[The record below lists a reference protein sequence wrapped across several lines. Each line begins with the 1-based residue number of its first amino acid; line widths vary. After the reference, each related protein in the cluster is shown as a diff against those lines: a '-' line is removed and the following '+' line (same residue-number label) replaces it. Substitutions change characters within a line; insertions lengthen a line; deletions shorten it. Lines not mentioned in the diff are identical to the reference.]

1 MPQGPFFL
9 GIDAGQTVVKAVV
22 HDGRMQKLA
31 VSRGASPNYTP
42 AARRVE
48 RSHDDLWNAASAAIK
63 DVLALS
69 QIDSSDIGAIGITG
83 HGDGF
88 HLVDAQGGAVGPAIM
103 AVDSRAWREREE
115 ILADESR
122 SETILTISGQV
133 PFLGSPGIMLAWT
146 AKNHP
151 ELLASAHAMLGCKDV
166 LRSRLTGHIG
176 TDYSDASASF
186 LDTRTSQWSPE
197 LLDAYGVGDQMRLLP
212 SLHSSVEVVG
222 AISAHAAALT
232 GLTAGTPVVAGS
244 HDVHASALGMGS
256 LRNGALSLIAGSFSI
271 NAVTTTTDHTH
282 PDWQNRL
289 SVEPGL
295 RMAMSTSATAS
306 TTFEWFLS
314 TMGIQTPAQ
323 RDELIQQA
331 QALPASH
338 DLPVLMP
345 FLFASPYGEAPSGSF
360 VGLRNWHTPAH
371 LMRATLEGIAWMHV
385 WHCAALSRA
394 FDWDSTARL
403 GGGIANSEFYSD
415 MVANALDVTV
425 EVVSNDETGCFGA
438 AAMAAAG
445 VGYFAEYTDAFEQV
459 QVERT
464 HTPNPE
470 YVQYWKTRQVLL
482 QDTADAL
489 MPIWSS
495 WNQGN

>member
-1 MPQGPFFL
+1 MATGPFFL
-9 GIDAGQTVVKAVV
+9 GIDAGQTVVKAVL
-22 HDGRMQKLA
+22 HDHAMQKVA
-31 VSRGASPNYTP
+31 VARGASPNHTP

-48 RSHDDLWNAASAAIK
+48 RSHDDLWSAANTAITE
-63 DVLALS
+63 VLALS
-69 QIDSSDIGAIGITG
+69 GVNPSEIQAIGITG

-88 HLVDAQGGAVGPAIM
+88 HLVDAEGGAVGPAIM
-103 AVDSRAWREREE
+103 AVDSRAWRERED
-115 ILADESR
+115 ILADADR
-122 SETILTISGQV
+122 SQTILEMSGQV

-151 ELLASAHAMLGCKDV
+151 EFLTKAHAMLGCKDV
-166 LRSRLTGHIG
+166 LRLRLTGHIG
-176 TDYSDASASF
+176 TDFSDASASF
-186 LDTRTSQWSPE
+186 LNTRTSQWSQE

-222 AISAHAAALT
+222 TISPDAAALT

-256 LRNGALSLIAGSFSI
+256 LRDGALSLIAGSFSI
-271 NAVTTTTDHTH
+271 NAVTTTTDYVH

-306 TTFEWFLS
+306 TTLEWFLS
-314 TMGIQTPAQ
+314 SLGITSTTQ
-323 RDELIQQA
+323 RDALFQEA
-331 QALPASH
+331 QALEPSD
-338 DLPVLMP
+338 DLPVLTP

-371 LMRATLEGIAWMHV
+371 LLRSTLEGIAWMHV
-385 WHCAALSRA
+385 WHCNALSRS
-394 FDWDSTARL
+394 FQWDPVVRL

-415 MVANALDVTV
+415 MVANALGVTI

-438 AAMAAAG
+438 AAMAATG
-445 VGYFAEYTDAFEQV
+445 VGYFQDYREAFALVE
-459 QVERT
+459 VERT
-464 HTPNPE
+464 HTPHDDG
-470 YVQYWKTRQVLL
+470 VAYWKRRSALL
-482 QDTADAL
+482 QDVTDAL
-489 MPIWSS
+489 MPIWTS
-495 WNQGN
+495 WNQGS

>member
-1 MPQGPFFL
+1 MSQAPYFL
-9 GIDAGQTVVKAVV
+9 GIDAGQTVVKAVL
-22 HDGRMQKLA
+22 HDSAMRKVA
-31 VSRGASPNYTP
+31 VARGASPNYTP

-48 RSHDDLWNAASAAIK
+48 RSHDDLWNAANTAIK
-63 DVLALS
+63 EVLAVS
-69 QIDSSDIGAIGITG
+69 GVNPSDIAAIGITG

-88 HLVDAQGGAVGPAIM
+88 HLVDAEGGAVGPAIM

-115 ILADESR
+115 ILADQTR
-122 SETILTISGQV
+122 ADTILRISGQV

-146 AKNHP
+146 AKHHP
-151 ELLASAHAMLGCKDV
+151 ELLDKAHAMLGCKDV
-166 LRSRLTGHIG
+166 LRLRLTGHIG

-186 LDTRTSQWSPE
+186 LDTRTSQWSAE
-197 LLDAYGVGDQMRLLP
+197 VLEAYGVADQMRLLP
-212 SLHSSVEVVG
+212 SLHASVDVVG
-222 AISAHAAALT
+222 AISPDAAALT
-232 GLTAGTPVVAGS
+232 GLAAGTPVVTGS

-256 LRNGALSLIAGSFSI
+256 LRDGALSLIAGSFSI

-314 TMGIQTPAQ
+314 TMGIHTSAE
-323 RDELIQQA
+323 RDALMAEA
-331 QALPASH
+331 TALPLSH
-338 DLPVLMP
+338 DLPVLTP

-371 LMRATLEGIAWMHV
+371 LLKATLEGIAWMHV
-385 WHCAALSRA
+385 WHCTALSRS
-394 FDWDSTARL
+394 FEWDDTARL

-415 MVANALDVTV
+415 MVANALNVTI

-438 AAMAAAG
+438 AAMAATG
-445 VGYFAEYTDAFEQV
+445 VGYFSDYREAFQHVE
-459 QVERT
+459 VERT
-464 HTPNPE
+464 HTPQEDHVE
-470 YVQYWKTRQVLL
+470 YWTKRKALL
-482 QDTADAL
+482 QETTDAL
-489 MPIWSS
+489 MPIWTS
-495 WNQGN
+495 WNQGS

>member
-1 MPQGPFFL
+1 MPGAPYFL

-22 HDGRMQKLA
+22 HDSSMQKIA
-31 VSRGASPNYTP
+31 VARGASPNSTP

-48 RSHDDLWNAASAAIK
+48 RSHDDLWNAANSAIK
-63 DVLALS
+63 DVLAIS
-69 QIDSSDIGAIGITG
+69 GVNPAEISAIGITG

-88 HLVDAQGGAVGPAIM
+88 HLVDAAGGAVGPAIM

-115 ILADESR
+115 ILADDAR
-122 SETILTISGQV
+122 SDTILRISGQV

-151 ELLASAHAMLGCKDV
+151 ELLEKAHAMLGCKDV
-166 LRSRLTGHIG
+166 LRLRLTGHIG

-186 LDTRTSQWSPE
+186 LDTRTSQWSQE
-197 LLDAYGVGDQMRLLP
+197 LLDAYGVGDQMHLLP
-212 SLHSSVEVVG
+212 SLHSSVDVVG
-222 AISAHAAALT
+222 TISPEAAALT
-232 GLTAGTPVVAGS
+232 GLMAGTPVVAGS

-256 LRNGALSLIAGSFSI
+256 LRDGALSLIAGSFSI

-314 TMGIQTPAQ
+314 TLGIHTSAE
-323 RDELIQQA
+323 RDALMAEA
-331 QALPASH
+331 KALPTSH
-338 DLPVLMP
+338 DLPVLTP

-385 WHCAALSRA
+385 WHCNALARA
-394 FDWDSTARL
+394 FQWDSTVRL
-403 GGGIANSEFYSD
+403 GGGIANSDFYSD
-415 MVANALDVTV
+415 MVANALNVTV

-438 AAMAAAG
+438 AAMAATG
-445 VGYFAEYTDAFEQV
+445 VGYFEDYRDAFRHV

-464 HTPNPE
+464 HTPTAE
-470 YVQYWKTRQVLL
+470 EVDYWTERQVLL
-482 QDTADAL
+482 QDTTDAL
-489 MPIWSS
+489 MPIWTS
-495 WNQGN
+495 WNQGS

>member
-9 GIDAGQTVVKAVV
+9 GIDAGQTVVKAVL
-22 HDGRMQKLA
+22 HDHAMQKVA
-31 VSRGASPNYTP
+31 VARGASPNHTP

-48 RSHDDLWNAASAAIK
+48 RSHDDLWRAASTAIT
-63 DVLALS
+63 DVLAES
-69 QIDSSDIGAIGITG
+69 GVNPSEIQGIGITG

-88 HLVDAQGGAVGPAIM
+88 HLVDAEGKAVGPAIM

-115 ILADESR
+115 ILADQGR
-122 SETILTISGQV
+122 AQTILEISGQV

-151 ELLASAHAMLGCKDV
+151 EFLTQATAMLGCKDV
-166 LRSRLTGHIG
+166 LRLRLTGHVG

-186 LDTRTSQWSPE
+186 LNTRTQQWSQE

-212 SLHSSVEVVG
+212 SLHSSVDVVG
-222 AISAHAAALT
+222 AISAEAAALT
-232 GLTAGTPVVAGS
+232 RLTAGTPVVAGS

-256 LRNGALSLIAGSFSI
+256 LRDGALSLIAGSFSI
-271 NAVTTTTDHTH
+271 NAITTTTDHVH

-289 SVEPGL
+289 SVEKGL

-306 TTFEWFLS
+306 TTLEWFLS
-314 TMGIQTPAQ
+314 TLGVTTAQQ
-323 RDELIQQA
+323 RDALFADA
-331 QALPASH
+331 QALEPSD
-338 DLPVLMP
+338 DLPVLTP

-371 LMRATLEGIAWMHV
+371 LLRATLEGIAWMHV
-385 WHCAALSRA
+385 WHCNALSRS
-394 FDWDSTARL
+394 FSWDPVVRL

-415 MVANALDVTV
+415 MVANALGVTI
-425 EVVSNDETGCFGA
+425 EVVSNEETGCFGA

-445 VGYFAEYTDAFEQV
+445 VGYFTHYRDAFNHV
-459 QVERT
+459 AVERT
-464 HTPNPE
+464 HTPSAEGME
-470 YVQYWKTRQVLL
+470 YWARRSALL
-482 QDTADAL
+482 QDVTDAL
-489 MPIWSS
+489 MPIWGN
-495 WNQGN
+495 WNQGS